1 MSPFRTRAASAFLV
15 ATLVAGVG
23 HAQDTSITRLFRPA
37 EFGLPASGLEVHL
50 AAAGDGTVAFSGSG
64 GGASASL
71 VQYSDGFR
79 FINNFGSHTVLDV
92 KAAEGVGGFMVAG
105 AEGLNFVSVGVTVS
119 GMAINEK
126 RQRQPGAKFHRTSNG
141 SKIVTFASVETEG
154 VTATRFVQSDQT
166 GGNAQPLG
174 ASIESLPGVS
184 RVVGF
189 GERPQI
195 AARDWDGDG
204 TADRLAIPVT
214 IETPSGNSEQSIVVV
229 DASVSGSAADPV
241 RLYGRSS
248 NLLYQTIRDVVV
260 NPDAIAFTGTTDG
273 GVQVI
278 AQATLDPASGA
289 VLGVESLLLPNQ
301 GINAP
306 YRLASLGEFGAI
318 LISPES
324 QQIFRLG
331 ANASGG
337 LNMSDQALTHLL
349 GVGDVLDGFTIT
361 RLHVDPSAVT
371 LTGDVTFYAEL
382 SDGTSG
388 VYRMS
393 NVPAP
398 STALAVAGGLL
409 VAQRRRRR

>member
-1 MSPFRTRAASAFLV
+1 MSPFRTRAAAVLV

-23 HAQDTSITRLFRPA
+23 HAQETSITRLFRPA
-37 EFGLPASGLEVHL
+37 EFGLPASGLDVHL

-64 GGASASL
+64 GGASQSL
-71 VQYSDGFR
+71 VQFSDGFR
-79 FINNFGSHTVLDV
+79 FFNSFGSHTVLDV

-105 AEGLNFVSVGVTVS
+105 AQGLNFVSVGVTVS

-126 RQRQPGAKFHRTSNG
+126 RQRQPGAKTHRTSNG
-141 SKIVTFASVETEG
+141 SQIVTFASVETEG
-154 VTATRFVQSDQT
+154 VLATRFVQSDQT
-166 GGNAQPLG
+166 GGNPQPLG

-204 TADRLAIPVT
+204 TSDRLAIPIT
-214 IETPSGNSEQSIVVV
+214 IETTAGDSEQSIVVV
-229 DASVSGSAADPV
+229 DASASGGAADPV

-260 NPDAIAFTGTTDG
+260 GPDSFAFTGTTDG
-273 GVQVI
+273 GAQVLS
-278 AQATLDPASGA
+278 QATLDPASGA
-289 VLGVESLLLPNQ
+289 VLAVESLLLPST
-301 GINAP
+301 GISAS
-306 YRLASLGEFGAI
+306 YRLASLGDFGAI

-324 QQIFRLG
+324 QQILRVG
-331 ANASGG
+331 ASAGGG
-337 LNMSDQALTHLL
+337 LNMSDQGLAHLL
-349 GVGDVLDGFTIT
+349 GVGDLLDGFTIT

-371 LTGDVTFYAEL
+371 VTGDVTFYAEL

-409 VAQRRRRR
+409 IAQRRRRR

>member
-1 MSPFRTRAASAFLV
+1 MSPFRTRAAAVLV

-23 HAQDTSITRLFRPA
+23 HAQEISISRLFRPA

-64 GGASASL
+64 GGASGSL
-71 VQYSDGFR
+71 VQFSDGFR
-79 FINNFGSHTVLDV
+79 YINNFGSHTVLDV

-126 RQRQPGAKFHRTSNG
+126 RQRQPGAKTHRTSNG
-141 SKIVTFASVETEG
+141 SQIVTFASVETEG

-166 GGNAQPLG
+166 GGNPQPLG

-214 IETPSGNSEQSIVVV
+214 IETPSGTSEQSIVVV
-229 DASVSGSAADPV
+229 DASASGSAADPV

-260 NPDAIAFTGTTDG
+260 GPDALAFTGTTDG
-273 GVQVI
+273 GAQVL

-289 VLGVESLLLPNQ
+289 VLGVESLLLPNT
-301 GINAP
+301 GIDAP

-324 QQIFRLG
+324 QQISRLG
-331 ANASGG
+331 ASATGG
-337 LNMSDQALTHLL
+337 LNMSDQALAHLL

-371 LTGDVTFYAEL
+371 LTGDITFYAEL

-398 STALAVAGGLL
+398 STALAVACGLL